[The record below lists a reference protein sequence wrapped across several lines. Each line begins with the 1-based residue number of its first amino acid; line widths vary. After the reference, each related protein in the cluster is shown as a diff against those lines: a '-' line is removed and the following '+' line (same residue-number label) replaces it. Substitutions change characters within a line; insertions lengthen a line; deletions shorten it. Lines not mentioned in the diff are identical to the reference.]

1 MSGKSLDSELAIR
14 DELSSF
20 VSEITKKINAPFD
33 LFSQLSQTGSLKK
46 LYMVLLRSALPVLC
60 DYHYVKNI
68 RIRSYSGP
76 HSPAFGLHIFNL

>member
-20 VSEITKKINAPFD
+20 VSEIKKKINAPFD

-46 LYMVLLRSALPVLC
+46 LYMVLLRSALPV
-60 DYHYVKNI
+60 
-68 RIRSYSGP
+68 
-76 HSPAFGLHIFNL
+76 